1 MKGWV
6 EDIKILASIAKDDPQ
21 SAFAAMAMV
30 FPIQHPWRYIQ
41 RTVPNI
47 SALFKDLENEIHHR
61 LLPAIVGR
69 EISSEERDIIAL
81 PARYGGMGILK
92 PEEWSDFEFEASKKV
107 TEKLKALIIRQDF
120 DTNINATEIVVV
132 KREVK
137 NEKEI
142 LWKTK
147 YETICAE
154 LNTSTK
160 RALDNAQQKGASSWL
175 TSLPIAW
182 LGFVLNKQ
190 EFRDSISLR
199 YNWHIDN
206 VPNYCGCGSAN
217 NIDHCLTCRHGG
229 YVVMRHN
236 QIRDTI
242 ADVMKEV
249 CHDVQVEPHLIP
261 IEGESLINSNA
272 STEDNARLDVS
283 GRGVWAPFDRTFIDI
298 RVTHP
303 NCRSNREKPLSLI
316 YQQHEN
322 EKKRKYNERVLN
334 VERGSCTP
342 AVFLTTGGMSPE
354 CKRFVNRLADLYA
367 VKQKINTKRWSD
379 IYAPKLDLL
388 C

>member
-1 MKGWV
+1 M
-6 EDIKILASIAKDDPQ
+6 
-21 SAFAAMAMV
+21 
-30 FPIQHPWRYIQ
+30 
-41 RTVPNI
+41 
-47 SALFKDLENEIHHR
+47 
-61 LLPAIVGR
+61 
-69 EISSEERDIIAL
+69 
-81 PARYGGMGILK
+81 
-92 PEEWSDFEFEASKKV
+92 
-107 TEKLKALIIRQDF
+107 
-120 DTNINATEIVVV
+120 
-132 KREVK
+132 
-137 NEKEI
+137 
-142 LWKTK
+142 
-147 YETICAE
+147 
-154 LNTSTK
+154 
-160 RALDNAQQKGASSWL
+160 
-175 TSLPIAW
+175 
-182 LGFVLNKQ
+182 LNKQ

-298 RVTHP
+298 RATHP
-303 NCRSNREKPLSLI
+303 NCRSNRENPLSLI

-334 VERGSCTP
+334 VERGSFTP

-354 CKRFVNRLADLYA
+354 CKRFVNRLAELYA
-367 VKQKINTKRWSD
+367 IKKKYQYQEVVQYIRTKIRF
-379 IYAPKLDLL
+379 ALL
-388 C
+388 RSCLIALRGFRG